1 MYFGLVLD
9 DLIGCTNR
17 AEEIFIANTLA
28 DLVSEFYLR
37 TILQWIGAS
46 KWIVRSL
53 KQYDQKFTDH
63 FVEAFDV
70 LYKTGDKNKV
80 VQLVNKVLEPYGGQ
94 LFEDFSLCK
103 N

>member
-53 KQYDQKFTDH
+53 KQNDQKFTDH

-94 LFEDFSLCK
+94 LFDGFSLCK